1 MTTVE
6 EVVYTGPV
14 REVSHLDSAPAGQA
28 IMVRSATVGNRVWVK
43 EVIEGEHWWRWEDH
57 RVRGHN
63 FVGGVDS
70 GHLTWHTVL
79 PSFAVDMVLVAGRYT
94 YIVYEVLGD
103 GRAKV
108 GAFRDAG
115 WVGWDEVNPAF
126 LTREDV
132 TLGSVDSLNERG
144 QNTWILTMLRA
155 AGRERQQLIEQRD
168 QHNARL
174 SQAIEERNA
183 AVRDRNA
190 AQQETLT
197 LRTSQ
202 ATVPQGLVN
211 ALHAYAAEVDDE
223 QFDDILRNN
232 SIGRMTDVTVTVTL
246 TGYSYAT
253 ISEEQ
258 AAQQLGIARLYIT
271 DIDDASTV
279 RWRKQ
284 FTVTRQTSDG
294 SCVCED
300 VNDSDDDVTAQA
312 PGEYE
317 TFEIDET
324 YCEND

>member
-14 REVSHLDSAPAGQA
+14 RDIRHLDSAPVGQA
-28 IMVRSATVGNRVWVK
+28 IMVRSVTVGNRVWVK
-43 EVIEGEHWWRWEDH
+43 EDQDGDHWWRWEDH

-63 FVGGVDS
+63 FVGGVDG
-70 GHLTWHTVL
+70 GHVAWHTVL
-79 PSFAVDMVLVAGRYT
+79 PSFSPGQVLAVGRYT

-103 GRAKV
+103 GRARV

-115 WVGWDEVNPAF
+115 WVGFDEVNPAF
-126 LTREDV
+126 LTRNDV
-132 TLGSVDSLNERG
+132 TASTLDERAQG
-144 QNTWILTMLRA
+144 AWVTGLLTS

-174 SQAIEERNA
+174 QQAIEERNA

-197 LRTSQ
+197 LRTNQ
-202 ATVPQGLVN
+202 ATVPQSLVN
-211 ALHAYAAEVDDE
+211 ALHGFAGEIEDE
-223 QFDDILRNN
+223 QFEDILRDNG
-232 SIGRMTDVTVTVTL
+232 IGRMTDVRVTVTM

-253 ISEEQ
+253 VTEEQ
-258 AAQQLGIARLYIT
+258 AAHVLGLERSQIT
-271 DIDDASTV
+271 DIEDSSTV

-300 VNDSDDDVTAQA
+300 VSDSDDDVTEHVPNDQ
-312 PGEYE
+312 ESYD
-317 TFEIDET
+317 IDEVS
-324 YCEND
+324 CEND

>member
-63 FVGGVDS
+63 FVGGVDG
-70 GHLTWHTVL
+70 GHLAWHTVL
-79 PSFAVDMVLVAGRYT
+79 PSFSPGLVLAVGRYT

-103 GRAKV
+103 GRARV

-115 WVGWDEVNPAF
+115 WVGFDEVNPAF
-126 LTREDV
+126 LTRNDV
-132 TLGSVDSLNERG
+132 SESTLDERAQG
-144 QNTWILTMLRA
+144 AWVTGLLTS

-174 SQAIEERNA
+174 QQAIEERNA

-211 ALHAYAAEVDDE
+211 ALHGYAGEVDDE

-232 SIGRMTDVTVTVTL
+232 GIGRQTDVTVTVTII
-246 TGYSYAT
+246 GHSYAM

-279 RWRKQ
+279 RWRKR